1 MARLLVSI
9 PMQTKQTAALSAFSQ
24 PRFPPPA
31 SNFVDGEAER
41 LCLNRRIRDC
51 SLVARAGPSTSSY
64 LLAFAIPAT
73 LIAATV
79 FTSAKIADKL
89 DDDFLE
95 DVSLEF
101 VSVSPIVLL
110 GRIALNQAM
119 KAVEDGENAEG
130 GSSLDDLI
138 KEPVLQRTRKRP
150 KREV

>member
-95 DVSLEF
+95 D
-101 VSVSPIVLL
+101 
-110 GRIALNQAM
+110 IALNQAM

>member
-1 MARLLVSI
+1 MARLFVSI
-9 PMQTKQTAALSAFSQ
+9 PMLTASSAFSQ
-24 PRFPPPA
+24 PLFQQPA
-31 SNFVDGEAER
+31 RNFVDVGTGVP
-41 LCLNRRIRDC
+41 CLNRRISDC
-51 SLVARAGPSTSSY
+51 SVVARAGPSTSSY

-95 DVSLEF
+95 DVS
-101 VSVSPIVLL
+101 
-110 GRIALNQAM
+110 RIALNQAI
-119 KAVEDGENAEG
+119 KAAEDGENGQGET
-130 GSSLDDLI
+130 SLDDLI

>member
-9 PMQTKQTAALSAFSQ
+9 PMQTAALSAFSQ

-51 SLVARAGPSTSSY
+51 SVVARAGPSTSSY

-95 DVSLEF
+95 DRLC
-101 VSVSPIVLL
+101 LQ
-110 GRIALNQAM
+110 IALNQAM
-119 KAVEDGENAEG
+119 KAAEDGENAEG

>member
-1 MARLLVSI
+1 MARLFVSI
-9 PMQTKQTAALSAFSQ
+9 PTQTAALSAFSQ
-24 PRFPPPA
+24 PLFPPPA
-31 SNFVDGEAER
+31 SNFVDGGAGG
-41 LCLNRRIRDC
+41 LCLNRRIRYC
-51 SLVARAGPSTSSY
+51 SVVTRAGPSTSSY

-95 DVSLEF
+95 D
-101 VSVSPIVLL
+101 
-110 GRIALNQAM
+110 IALNQAI
-119 KAVEDGENAEG
+119 KAAEDGENAQGET
-130 GSSLDDLI
+130 SLDDLI

>member
-1 MARLLVSI
+1 MARLSVSI
-9 PMQTKQTAALSAFSQ
+9 PMQTAALSALSQ
-24 PRFPPPA
+24 PLFPPP
-31 SNFVDGEAER
+31 VRG
-41 LCLNRRIRDC
+41 LCFTRRSRDC
-51 SLVARAGPSTSSY
+51 SVVVRAGPSTSSY

-95 DVSLEF
+95 D
-101 VSVSPIVLL
+101 
-110 GRIALNQAM
+110 IALNQAI
-119 KAVEDGENAEG
+119 KAAEDGENAEG
-130 GSSLDDLI
+130 EISLDDLI

>member
-1 MARLLVSI
+1 MARLFVSI
-9 PMQTKQTAALSAFSQ
+9 PMLTASSAFSQ
-24 PRFPPPA
+24 PLFQQPA
-31 SNFVDGEAER
+31 RNFVDVGTGVP
-41 LCLNRRIRDC
+41 CLNRRISDC
-51 SLVARAGPSTSSY
+51 SVVARAGPSTSSY

-95 DVSLEF
+95 DVRLPAYSLQ
-101 VSVSPIVLL
+101 
-110 GRIALNQAM
+110 IALNQAI
-119 KAVEDGENAEG
+119 KAAEDGENAQGET
-130 GSSLDDLI
+130 SLDDLI

>member
-9 PMQTKQTAALSAFSQ
+9 SMQTTTQTALPAFAS
-24 PRFPPPA
+24 PLFPPPGNNLLGGA
-31 SNFVDGEAER
+31 GG
-41 LCLNRRIRDC
+41 LCLNRRNRDC
-51 SLVARAGPSTSSY
+51 SYVARAGPSTSSY

-95 DVSLEF
+95 D
-101 VSVSPIVLL
+101 
-110 GRIALNQAM
+110 IALNQAI
-119 KAVEDGENAEG
+119 KAAEEGDNAEG
-130 GSSLDDLI
+130 EISLDDVI
-138 KEPVLQRTRKRP
+138 KEPVIQRTRTRP

>member
-1 MARLLVSI
+1 MASLLFVSI
-9 PMQTKQTAALSAFSQ
+9 PMQPTQTALTAFAS
-24 PRFPPPA
+24 PLFPPPA
-31 SNFVDGEAER
+31 NNMLGGAGGI
-41 LCLNRRIRDC
+41 CLNRRNRDC
-51 SLVARAGPSTSSY
+51 GYVARAGPSTSSY

-95 DVSLEF
+95 D
-101 VSVSPIVLL
+101 
-110 GRIALNQAM
+110 IALNQAI
-119 KAVEDGENAEG
+119 KAAEEGENAEG
-130 GSSLDDLI
+130 EISLDDLI

>member
-9 PMQTKQTAALSAFSQ
+9 PMQPTTQTALPAFASPLVQ
-24 PRFPPPA
+24 PPA
-31 SNFVDGEAER
+31 NNLLGGAGG
-41 LCLNRRIRDC
+41 LCLNRRNRDR
-51 SLVARAGPSTSSY
+51 SYVARAGPSTSSY

-95 DVSLEF
+95 D
-101 VSVSPIVLL
+101 
-110 GRIALNQAM
+110 IALNQAI
-119 KAVEDGENAEG
+119 KAAEEGENAEG
-130 GSSLDDLI
+130 EISLDDVI

-150 KREV
+150 KRDV

>member
-1 MARLLVSI
+1 MARLFVSI
-9 PMQTKQTAALSAFSQ
+9 PMLTASSAFSQ
-24 PRFPPPA
+24 PLFQQPA
-31 SNFVDGEAER
+31 RNFVDVGTGVP
-41 LCLNRRIRDC
+41 CLNRRISDC
-51 SLVARAGPSTSSY
+51 SVVARAGPSTSSY

-95 DVSLEF
+95 DVRLPALSLQ
-101 VSVSPIVLL
+101 
-110 GRIALNQAM
+110 IALNQAI
-119 KAVEDGENAEG
+119 KAAEDGENGQGET
-130 GSSLDDLI
+130 SLDDLI

>member
-1 MARLLVSI
+1 MARLFVSI
-9 PMQTKQTAALSAFSQ
+9 PMQTAALSALSQ
-24 PRFPPPA
+24 PLFPPPV
-31 SNFVDGEAER
+31 SCFVDGGVGG
-41 LCLNRRIRDC
+41 LCFTRRIRDC
-51 SLVARAGPSTSSY
+51 SVMVRAGPSTSSY

-95 DVSLEF
+95 D
-101 VSVSPIVLL
+101 
-110 GRIALNQAM
+110 IAFNQAI
-119 KAVEDGENAEG
+119 KAAEDGENGQGEI
-130 GSSLDDLI
+130 SMDDLI

>member
-1 MARLLVSI
+1 MARLLFFVSI
-9 PMQTKQTAALSAFSQ
+9 PMQPTQTALSAFAQ
-24 PRFPPPA
+24 PLFPPPA
-31 SNFVDGEAER
+31 NSMAGR
-41 LCLNRRIRDC
+41 LCLNRRNREC
-51 SLVARAGPSTSSY
+51 SYVTRAGPSTSSY

-95 DVSLEF
+95 D
-101 VSVSPIVLL
+101 
-110 GRIALNQAM
+110 IALNQAI
-119 KAVEDGENAEG
+119 KAAEEGENAEG
-130 GSSLDDLI
+130 EISLDDLI